1 MTIQNA
7 VAYVAGVWDWAILRG
22 CFGETRI
29 EPTDVD
35 GFVERNGRFLYLE
48 AKQPGVSIPHGQRLT
63 IQALQKT
70 GLFTVMV
77 IWGPTNQPQH
87 IQVFSP
93 TGTSPIMT
101 CDLPL
106 FRRAVNTWFRQVDAG
121 KPVRFHHIF
130 AYRLTLLGKEPP
142 NDE

>member
-1 MTIQNA
+1 MTINDPQ
-7 VAYVAGVWDWAILRG
+7 AYVAGVWDWAILRG

-48 AKQPGVSIPHGQRLT
+48 VKRPGASIPFGQRLT
-63 IQALQKT
+63 LEALQRT

-77 IWGPTNQPQH
+77 IWGPTNQPQR

-93 TGTSPIMT
+93 AGISNPMP
-101 CDLPL
+101 CDLVL
-106 FRRAVNTWFRQVDAG
+106 FRRAVGAWFAQANARQD
-121 KPVRFHHIF
+121 I
-130 AYRLTLLGKEPP
+130 RLRSVFFPTAS
-142 NDE
+142 

>member
-1 MTIQNA
+1 MTIHDPA
-7 VAYVAGVWDWAILRG
+7 AYVAGVWDWSILRG

-48 AKQPGVSIPHGQRLT
+48 AKQSGVAIPFGQRLT
-63 IQALQKT
+63 LEALQKT

-77 IWGPTNQPQH
+77 IWGRTNQPQR

-93 TGTSPIMT
+93 GGISHPMP
-101 CDLPL
+101 CDLAL
-106 FRRAVNTWFRQVDAG
+106 FRKAVSAWFALADAR
-121 KPVRFHHIF
+121 KDI
-130 AYRLTLLGKEPP
+130 RLRHVFYPAA
-142 NDE
+142 